1 LKTLEKRL
9 LLPHIGGITEKQIIM
24 ALQLTQQAADRILH
38 FMALDESA
46 IGFRVSVKKMGCSGW
61 GYDVSLAHEVK
72 SDEVTLKDKGV
83 TLVVPENALDK
94 VKGTVIDYEK
104 QGINQIF
111 VYKNPNATGSCG
123 CGESFTT
130 N

>member
-1 LKTLEKRL
+1 
-9 LLPHIGGITEKQIIM
+9 M
-24 ALQLTQQAADRILH
+24 SLQLTQQAADRILH
-38 FMALDESA
+38 FMSLDEKA
-46 IGFRVSVKKMGCSGW
+46 VGFRVSVKKMGCSGY
-61 GYDVSLAHEVK
+61 GYEVALAHEVNQ
-72 SDEVTLKDKGV
+72 DEVTMEDKGV
-83 TLVVPENALDK
+83 TLIVPEASLDK
-94 VKGTVIDYEK
+94 VDGTVIDYEK

>member
-1 LKTLEKRL
+1 
-9 LLPHIGGITEKQIIM
+9 M
-24 ALQLTQQAADRILH
+24 SLQLTQQAADRILH
-38 FMALDESA
+38 FLTLDDDA
-46 IGFRVSVKKMGCSGW
+46 VGFRVSVKKMGCSGW
-61 GYDVSLAHEVK
+61 GYDVELAHQVK
-72 SDEVTLKDKGV
+72 GDEITMEDKGV
-83 TLVVPENALDK
+83 TLIVPQSALDK
-94 VKGTVIDYEK
+94 VEGTVIDYEK